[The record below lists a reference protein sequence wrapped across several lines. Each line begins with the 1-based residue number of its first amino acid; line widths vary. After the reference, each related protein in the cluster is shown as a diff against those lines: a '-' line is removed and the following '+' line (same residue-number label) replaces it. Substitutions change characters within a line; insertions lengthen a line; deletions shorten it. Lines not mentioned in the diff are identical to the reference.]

1 MSMKKIVTAS
11 ALCLATG
18 LLFAQ
23 KTKSKTAAVSP
34 FDQLKTQAI
43 QDIDA
48 GYGAYKNV
56 ALQIWNYAEV
66 GYKET
71 KSSTLLQQ
79 TLKDAGF
86 AVQAG
91 VAEIPTA
98 FVATYGSGKPVI
110 GILAEYDALPGL
122 AQNAVPE
129 KSGIAGKDAGHG
141 CGHNLFGTAYGDLF
155 FERVFVPF

>member
-1 MSMKKIVTAS
+1 VHI
-11 ALCLATG
+11 CLATG

-23 KTKSKTAAVSP
+23 KSKNKISSSESCRCIKNTSHS
-34 FDQLKTQAI
+34 
-43 QDIDA
+43 
-48 GYGAYKNV
+48 GYSTGYTGYKNV

-86 AVQAG
+86 AVEAG

-98 FVATYGSGKPVI
+98 FVAMMV
-110 GILAEYDALPGL
+110 L
-122 AQNAVPE
+122 V
-129 KSGIAGKDAGHG
+129 
-141 CGHNLFGTAYGDLF
+141 NL
-155 FERVFVPF
+155 